1 MEKRQVNT
9 CLFYNMN
16 NFMKIF
22 IIIAIL
28 LSMKLNA
35 SEKDSLFV
43 PANAAFTKP
52 YYSRCF
58 DDAGEIALS
67 PFTSTWKGYLTTAAI
82 VGTGFILFNND
93 LQISEKV
100 WSNKNDLNNKLA
112 ETFMLFGDK
121 YLMGSVYI
129 ASYVTSVITDDV
141 RLRKTSLLAI
151 ESALFSATIT
161 QSLKFLIHRHRPR
174 DGDGPY
180 VADGTSFEIEHLS
193 FASGH
198 TTFAFSTAKIIN
210 ECYPEKKYLPFITY
224 PIATMTAL
232 SRIYDKEHWA
242 TDVLAGA
249 AIGYFTASII
259 MNRYSDK
266 STEIY
271 PIVADKNTYGLGV
284 NYTF

>member
-1 MEKRQVNT
+1 MT
-9 CLFYNMN
+9 
-16 NFMKIF
+16 
-22 IIIAIL
+22 L
-28 LSMKLNA
+28 LSLKLNA
-35 SEKDSLFV
+35 SELDSIFI
-43 PANAAFTKP
+43 PKNAAFTGE

-58 DDAGEIALS
+58 DDAGKIALS
-67 PFTSTWKGYLTTAAI
+67 PLTSTWKGYIVTAAV

-100 WSNKNDLNNKLA
+100 WSNKNDLNDTLA

-151 ESALFSATIT
+151 ESALFSAAIT

-180 VADGTSFEIEHLS
+180 VTDGASFEIEHLS

-210 ECYPEKKYLPFITY
+210 ECYSENEYLPFITY
-224 PIATMTAL
+224 PIATMTAI
-232 SRIYDKEHWA
+232 SRAYDKEHWA

-259 MNRYSDK
+259 MDRYSDK
-266 STEIY
+266 NTEIY
-271 PIVADKNTYGLGV
+271 PIVADNNTYGLGI
-284 NYTF
+284 NYKF